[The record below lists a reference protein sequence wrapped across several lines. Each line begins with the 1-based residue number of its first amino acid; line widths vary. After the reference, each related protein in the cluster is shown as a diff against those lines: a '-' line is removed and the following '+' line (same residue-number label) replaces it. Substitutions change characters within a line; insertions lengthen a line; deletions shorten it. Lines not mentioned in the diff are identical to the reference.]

1 MLDKIIET
9 SYEVKYMIDIENK
22 IHELKKYFE
31 DKFIILAVWIIG
43 SYGTEYQREDSDIDF
58 ALLFDE
64 DISLMDEMAISC
76 EISDIIGFENVDTID
91 LRQSPITLQFKT
103 LNKGGE
109 FYERD
114 FIKVSDYM
122 EYVFNRYRDEK
133 YYSESFRNDYYDS
146 FTL

>member
-9 SYEVKYMIDIENK
+9 SYEVKYMINVENK
-22 IHELKKYFE
+22 INELKKYFE
-31 DKFIILAVWIIG
+31 DKSIILAVWIIG

-91 LRQSPITLQFKT
+91 LRKSPITLQFKT
-103 LNKGGE
+103 LNEGRE

-114 FIKVSDYM
+114 FIKVSNYM
-122 EYVFNRYRDEK
+122 EYVFNRHRDEK
-133 YYSESFRNDYYDS
+133 YYLESFRKDYYDG
-146 FTL
+146 FKL